1 MTARDLLRALG
12 IDPAL
17 RGFYYLEEA
26 IALRASDPMGKIT
39 AIYYSVSLR
48 FNTTA
53 TAIER
58 AMRFAITVALD
69 RYGCEAFCEILKQPP
84 TLDGSYTV
92 GQFLSLAAL
101 ACADSCRH

>member
-17 RGFYYLEEA
+17 RGFYYLEHA
-26 IALRASDPMGKIT
+26 IALRAADLQGKIT
-39 AIYYSVSLR
+39 AIYYSTALR

-53 TAIER
+53 TAVER
-58 AMRFAITVALD
+58 AMRHVITVSLD

-92 GQFLSLAAL
+92 GQFISLAAL
-101 ACADSCRH
+101 ACADSCRQ